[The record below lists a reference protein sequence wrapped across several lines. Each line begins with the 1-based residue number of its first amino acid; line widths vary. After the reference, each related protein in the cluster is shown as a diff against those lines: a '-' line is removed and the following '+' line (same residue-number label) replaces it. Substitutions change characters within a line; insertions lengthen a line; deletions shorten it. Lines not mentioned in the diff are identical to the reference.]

1 MAPKRSGKT
10 RSKVVV
16 KATRKVVQQTVEV
29 TVLASKQKPPREEQG
44 KKISKK
50 DKAPEELQRE
60 QVSADEEPP
69 KELPTPVTQE
79 EPPKKEEE
87 KKTTTTQEGR
97 EEKKRGRRRRRRTS
111 GRRRKEG
118 GEGYKRYVYRVLKQV
133 HPGLGVSSKAMTVLS
148 GFMNDMFERIAE
160 EAAKLSKY
168 TGKTTLSA
176 REIQGAVKLVLPGEL
191 QKHAMAEGTKAVSN
205 YMDYAAAG
213 GHKQ

>member
-16 KATRKVVQQTVEV
+16 KATRKVVQETVEV

-60 QVSADEEPP
+60 QVSADEEPA

-97 EEKKRGRRRRRRTS
+97 EEKKRGRRRRRTS

>member
-16 KATRKVVQQTVEV
+16 KATRKVVQETVEV

-60 QVSADEEPP
+60 QVSADEEPA